1 MPLSRGPRTLPPFLP
16 TFIPSL
22 LPFLTFLFTGYYFL
36 YSKISYE
43 YNTINACNSM
53 KLTV

>member
-1 MPLSRGPRTLPPFLP
+1 MPLSRGPPTLPPFLP

-22 LPFLTFLFTGYYFL
+22 LPFLTFAFTIYYFL
-36 YSKISYE
+36 SSKISYE
-43 YNTINACNSM
+43 YNTINASNSM

>member
-1 MPLSRGPRTLPPFLP
+1 MPLNRGPPTLPPLLP

-22 LPFLTFLFTGYYFL
+22 LPFVTFSFTGYYFL
-36 YSKISYE
+36 CSKISYE
-43 YNTINACNSM
+43 YNTINASNSM